1 MDEFERMLAAY
12 SDMRDQE
19 QSLLSQLER
28 YSLEIAR
35 LSSALEPN
43 SDPDDAYMR
52 AIYAELSVTL
62 PSLVRERYENVALFH
77 ASITAN
83 RKVHLGEL
91 MAQHREGMG
100 KVIEE
105 LVAVKASRREL
116 YAELARYD
124 APPALGLDRARARL
138 VEVPTGQ

>member
-1 MDEFERMLAAY
+1 MDEFEQMLAAN
-12 SDMRDQE
+12 SNLRDQE

-91 MAQHREGMG
+91 MTQHREGMG
-100 KVIEE
+100 KVVEE
-105 LVAVKASRREL
+105 LVAVKASRREI
-116 YAELARYD
+116 YAALARYD
-124 APPALGLDRARARL
+124 AAPALGLDRARARL